1 MDDLIGEESP
11 VPAAADNY
19 LGWWEEQRLLNAEL
33 ADMGHMLA
41 QQMNAAE
48 QKDETIQQLQERIN
62 MMSTPP
68 PSTPSGAPRQL
79 SHHDRV
85 MDILGGAY
93 A

>member
-62 MMSTPP
+62 MMAIQQLQERINMMSTPP
-68 PSTPSGAPRQL
+68 PSTPPGYTRWQTPF
-79 SHHDRV
+79 
-85 MDILGGAY
+85 
-93 A
+93 